1 MDDVYIV
8 LGSVLFHEK
17 ILMSTWPRLD
27 WNILKRFSS
36 LNASALWKV
45 YSLRRRVTDLLHLN
59 NFCRKKSSESGGLCR
74 LYNIDS
80 PLHLLL
86 ETTSVMIDTRV

>member
-1 MDDVYIV
+1 MN
-8 LGSVLFHEK
+8 
-17 ILMSTWPRLD
+17 STFLPS
-27 WNILKRFSS
+27 ISSS
-36 LNASALWKV
+36 LNEHLAKTRLE
-45 YSLRRRVTDLLHLN
+45 YSEKIFNLRRRVTDLLHLN